1 MKLNC
6 IFLLFCFS
14 VSIYSLEDSGEV
26 LLVDSSD
33 IEEIA
38 LTNSVILHSI
48 TDRRGIFKM
57 ISAEKWRNYLPRVGI
72 SYFGL
77 KNTNINQ
84 PDSQYNDIRIQLNQL
99 VYDGGENFHEIESAR
114 LQELLNNQDWNI
126 AKNKISLEVQKA
138 YLKFLSNR
146 FKHSM
151 LAKTTERINKLQID
165 AELESKSGF
174 NTELE
179 RLELESKIR
188 DIEMMSLKASSS
200 IRLSEIDLKKQMNL
214 PLNVKLVPKDSILE
228 DYILFQPS
236 ELINISEYL
245 LKKPELKKSKLAIEN
260 LRTRQEILDSYWK
273 PKVIFGGYY
282 GKNINGPLPVQN
294 DVFGF
299 NIGLQTQLGSTTN
312 QSSLNSGVQTDGTG
326 IQRIPGFGPQFVGR
340 GENAFNSTNFNL
352 FDDLSYSRKIYEGQ
366 ITLSDAIRNQ
376 RNLEITLEAEIYKSL
391 EKLNESWQVI
401 RISNA
406 KFYQNAE
413 AWKTALLKFDR
424 GFMKPAE
431 LLNYESELLRS
442 LDDLCLGYS
451 TYIETTYELA
461 YSLGV
466 SNEELL
472 LVRKEKSKGNSIF
485 NELLK
490 SGYFEVPSKADKK

>member
-1 MKLNC
+1 M
-6 IFLLFCFS
+6 
-14 VSIYSLEDSGEV
+14 
-26 LLVDSSD
+26 
-33 IEEIA
+33 
-38 LTNSVILHSI
+38 
-48 TDRRGIFKM
+48 
-57 ISAEKWRNYLPRVGI
+57 
-72 SYFGL
+72 
-77 KNTNINQ
+77 
-84 PDSQYNDIRIQLNQL
+84 
-99 VYDGGENFHEIESAR
+99 
-114 LQELLNNQDWNI
+114 
-126 AKNKISLEVQKA
+126 
-138 YLKFLSNR
+138 
-146 FKHSM
+146 
-151 LAKTTERINKLQID
+151 
-165 AELESKSGF
+165 
-174 NTELE
+174 
-179 RLELESKIR
+179 
-188 DIEMMSLKASSS
+188 
-200 IRLSEIDLKKQMNL
+200 
-214 PLNVKLVPKDSILE
+214 
-228 DYILFQPS
+228 
-236 ELINISEYL
+236 
-245 LKKPELKKSKLAIEN
+245 
-260 LRTRQEILDSYWK
+260 DSYWK
-273 PKVIFGGYY
+273 PKVTFGGYY

-299 NIGLQTQLGSTTN
+299 NIGIQTQLGSTTN

-376 RNLEITLEAEIYKSL
+376 RNLEIALEADIYKSL

-413 AWKTALLKFDR
+413 AWKAAVLKFDR
-424 GFMKPAE
+424 GFMKSVE

-451 TYIETTYELA
+451 SYIEASYELA

-485 NELLK
+485 NELMK
-490 SGYFEVPSKADKK
+490 SGYFEVVSKADGK